1 MEWLFFSDEL
11 LSLNMSS
18 NLVHALECIGTP
30 FLLKI
35 DRHCLWAFVDVL
47 SLPCSL
53 HSPHRSA
60 PVHGFTLNIA
70 GQMSPGVP
78 ASVPLSLWPVS
89 LLLDSDQLLLKW
101 SDTAFFAGEID
112 SLPLWPLPTL
122 SWRFSHHS
130 RLWCFPH
137 SQVAITCIFGSSSL
151 NSTQAAATTSA
162 MLTPGAVCLR
172 LRSLMPASYVG
183 SPSIVR
189 ERKDV
194 LQE

>member
-1 MEWLFFSDEL
+1 MPWNFIPAEDWL
-11 LSLNMSS
+11 
-18 NLVHALECIGTP
+18 ALPVSFCQ
-30 FLLKI
+30 
-35 DRHCLWAFVDVL
+35 CLF
-47 SLPCSL
+47 SLPWSL
-53 HSPHRSA
+53 HSSQHSA
-60 PVHGFTLNIA
+60 PVHGISLNMA

-89 LLLDSDQLLLKW
+89 LLLDPDQLLLKR

-130 RLWCFPH
+130 RLWCFSH

-151 NSTQAAATTSA
+151 NSTQAATTTSA
-162 MLTPGAVCLR
+162 TITPGAVCQR
-172 LRSLMPASYVG
+172 LRSLMLASYVG
-183 SPSIVR
+183 IPSIVR